1 MAKAESSSPGKP
13 SPDEPKKCRVDQWLW
28 AVRIYKTRSL
38 ASEAC
43 RTSRVKQ
50 DDIPVKPSRLVA
62 GGEILTVRKG
72 MVTHRYRVLQ
82 PLDKRVGPPLVPRF
96 MEDLTPQEELDK
108 LLPLKSIP
116 VALRERGTGRPTKKD
131 RRDMDDWRNGS

>member
-1 MAKAESSSPGKP
+1 MPSANQSPKAQVSTDDK
-13 SPDEPKKCRVDQWLW
+13 KKCRVDQWLW

-50 DDIPVKPSRLVA
+50 DDIAVKPSRLVA

-72 MVTHRYRVLQ
+72 MVTHRYRVIQ
-82 PLDKRVGPPLVPRF
+82 PLEKRVGPPLVPEY
-96 MEDLTPQEELDK
+96 MEDLTPQGELDK

-131 RRDMDDWRNGS
+131 RRDMDDWRNDG